1 MDAVELTQQL
11 VSFDTVNPPGNEA
24 SLGHF
29 IADLLSNA
37 GFHVARLGF
46 DTDRV
51 NIVARRGHLKALS
64 TENERVPICFTG
76 HLDTV
81 PLGNAQWKV
90 DPFAAEI
97 IDGRL
102 YGLGSSDMKSGV
114 AAMVTAAIRAGD
126 KLDQGPG
133 VVLVL
138 TSGEE
143 TGCYGANHLVRHND
157 LGRVGALIVGEPTS
171 NMARA
176 GHKGALW
183 MSAETFGRA
192 AHGSMPELG
201 VNAIFRSLK
210 LISKLE
216 EFGFNVKGHEG
227 LGSPTLNVGS
237 MRSGMNINSVPDHS
251 EVGIDVRTIPGMRH
265 AELIEFF
272 RSYLAPELDVLSPI
286 VDLESVWTDVQ
297 HPWVRSVLSK
307 LNPNENTGKPN
318 GNSRKIEGV
327 PFFTDASVL
336 APAFESPPVL
346 IIGPG
351 ETAMAHQT
359 DEYCLVDKIED
370 AVRIYER
377 IMTEWQNSAELSP
390 LATRVGT

>member
-1 MDAVELTQQL
+1 MDAVALTQEL
-11 VSFDTVNPPGNEA
+11 VRFDTINPPGNEA
-24 SLGHF
+24 PLGNF
-29 IADLLSNA
+29 IADLLSRA
-37 GFHVARLGF
+37 GFQVARLSFGSN
-46 DTDRV
+46 RV
-51 NIVARRGHLKALS
+51 NIVARRGRHLNAPS
-64 TENERVPICFTG
+64 NEGTRAPICFTG

-81 PLGNAQWKV
+81 PLGNARWKV

-102 YGLGSSDMKSGV
+102 YGRGSSDMKSGV
-114 AAMVTAAIRAGD
+114 AAMVAAAVRAGD

-143 TGCYGANHLVRHND
+143 TGCDGAKHLVKHTE
-157 LGRVGALIVGEPTS
+157 LGRVGALIVGEPTG
-171 NMARA
+171 NEARA

-183 MSAETFGRA
+183 MNAETFGHT

-216 EFGFNVKGHEG
+216 EFGFNVKRHEG
-227 LGSPTLNVGS
+227 LGSPTLSVGR
-237 MRSGMNINSVPDHS
+237 MWSGTNINSVPDHS
-251 EVGIDVRTIPGMRH
+251 EIGIDVRTIPGMRH
-265 AELIEFF
+265 AELIKFF
-272 RSYLAPELDVLSPI
+272 ENYLAPELDALSPV

-297 HPWVRSVLSK
+297 DSWVRSVLSK
-307 LNPNENTGKPN
+307 LGPNANID
-318 GNSRKIEGV
+318 KIEGV

-336 APAFESPPVL
+336 APALEKPPVL
-346 IIGPG
+346 ILGPG

-359 DEYCLVDKIED
+359 DEYCFVSKID
-370 AVRIYER
+370 GAVRIYEQ
-377 IMTEWQNSAELSP
+377 IMTEWQIPVELPP
-390 LATRVGT
+390 LAAYAGA